1 MMLRPGKILAVLL
14 GMGTCH
20 AAFAADVR
28 VAPSTVEPSAG
39 GKTATLSVRNEEQRP
54 LRVQI
59 RAMKWMQENGSD
71 VTMPTQDVV
80 ASPPFITLQPM
91 QQYQVRIVR
100 TGTAPLQAEESYRVL
115 IDEIPDAHEVKP
127 GTVNLVLRQ
136 SLPVFFSGT
145 PSRTSN
151 VTWTIPRSGSTLSL
165 VARNTGTRRMRIAD
179 LTLEGGGGAQVYH
192 ADGLIGYVLPGA
204 ERRWTIAPT
213 AALPADGHVHL
224 TATSDTGPID
234 VSLVASS
241 AQ

>member
-1 MMLRPGKILAVLL
+1 MLRPGKILAVLL
-14 GMGTCH
+14 GMGASH

-28 VAPSTVEPSAG
+28 VAPSTVEPGAG

-59 RAMKWMQENGSD
+59 RAMKWVQENGTD

-91 QQYQVRIVR
+91 QQYQVRVVR
-100 TGTAPLQAEESYRVL
+100 TGSAPLQAEESYRVL

-136 SLPVFFSGT
+136 SLPVFFSGM

-151 VTWTIPRSGSTLSL
+151 VAWTVSRGGGTIAL
-165 VARNTGTRRMRIAD
+165 VARNSGTRRMRISD
-179 LTLEGGGGAQVYH
+179 LTLEGGGAQVYH

-204 ERRWTIAPT
+204 ERRWTIAPM

-234 VSLVASS
+234 VSLMASA